1 MKRVL
6 CLLTAFQLT
15 LCVFSQP
22 LCNPLKYAM
31 PQFSQGLIDLDDGSR
46 QSGVFNICIID
57 QGVYMIS
64 GKDTVITA
72 ANDHVIKL
80 SAAGH
85 LFLKYQDKYIEAVD
99 MVDDVMLC
107 LMRTTTIVDNVKSG
121 AYGSVSATSSTR
133 TYSINETST
142 MMLNDV
148 VLDNPA
154 NYRHDEIYVLAV
166 GNKRYPFNQKSL
178 LKCFPA
184 KKDIINQYFSVS
196 SVNPADKEAVLSIF
210 SSLK

>member
-31 PQFSQGLIDLDDGSR
+31 PQFSQGLINLDDGSR

-64 GKDTVITA
+64 GKDTVITE
-72 ANDHVIKL
+72 ANESIVKL
-80 SAAGH
+80 SAGGH
-85 LFLKYQDKYIEAVD
+85 FFVKYQDKFIEAVD
-99 MVDDVMLC
+99 MADEVMLC
-107 LMRTTTIVDNVKSG
+107 LMRSTTIVDNVKEG
-121 AYGSVSATSSTR
+121 AYGSVNATASIKS
-133 TYSINETST
+133 YSKNDALSLWTDAV
-142 MMLNDV
+142 LND
-148 VLDNPA
+148 PA

-196 SVNPADKEAVLSIF
+196 SVNPADKEAVLSLF